1 MEVNGNSRI
10 FYATALKCL
19 KRDYRNP
26 LVTENFRFKALFDR
40 PQLKVFDPSCVRQ
53 FQQELKINNTWFLSI
68 GYESPL
74 LSCENLTKCV
84 SLLPPVL
91 RQEFY
96 QPADSRIFKNGS
108 VNLTVFEEWLEK
120 KLKRYFNPTAD
131 IIAVDERFEQK
142 LSLRKLINGSF
153 GKEITTEVN
162 DGKNTQSNDLYQ
174 NTSKQSTSTLK
185 C

>member
-1 MEVNGNSRI
+1 M
-10 FYATALKCL
+10 
-19 KRDYRNP
+19 
-26 LVTENFRFKALFDR
+26 
-40 PQLKVFDPSCVRQ
+40 
-53 FQQELKINNTWFLSI
+53 
-68 GYESPL
+68 
-74 LSCENLTKCV
+74 
-84 SLLPPVL
+84 

-96 QPADSRIFKNGS
+96 QSADSRIFKNGS

>member
-1 MEVNGNSRI
+1 MEVIGTSRI
-10 FYATALKCL
+10 SYATALKCL
-19 KRDYRNP
+19 KRDYGNP
-26 LVTENFRFKALFDR
+26 LFIVNLRFKALFDR
-40 PQLKVFDPSCVRQ
+40 PQLKAFDPSCIKQ
-53 FQQELKINNTWFLSI
+53 FQQELKINNTWLLSI

-96 QPADSRIFKNGS
+96 QSADSRIFENGS
-108 VNLTVFEEWLEK
+108 VNLIVFEEWLEK
-120 KLKRYFNPTAD
+120 KLKPYINPTAD
-131 IIAVDERFEQK
+131 IIAADERFEQK
-142 LSLRKLINGSF
+142 LSLRKLINGSL
-153 GKEITTEVN
+153 GKEITTQVN
-162 DGKNTQSNDLYQ
+162 DGKNIQSNNLYQ